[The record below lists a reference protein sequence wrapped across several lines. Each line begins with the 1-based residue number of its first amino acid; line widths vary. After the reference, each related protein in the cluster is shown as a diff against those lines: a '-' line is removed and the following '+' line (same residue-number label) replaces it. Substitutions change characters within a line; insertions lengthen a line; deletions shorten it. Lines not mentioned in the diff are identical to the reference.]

1 MNDSKKAYVI
11 GTCDTKY
18 PDLEFVR
25 DCIENQGIS
34 TVLVDVGTCPHDFS
48 VDVTAKQI
56 ASYHESRKDLLEN
69 NQGRGDAVTAISEAL
84 TNYLLSQQDI
94 GGVIGLGGSGGTAL
108 VTRAMQHLHIGI
120 PKIMVS
126 TVASG
131 NTEPY
136 VGVTDIMMVNSIT
149 DITGINKISHSVLS
163 NSAKALAGMIQFESG
178 SYTGKK
184 PALGLTMFGVTTPC
198 VNHIQQELSD
208 DYDCLVFHATGVGGR
223 SMEKLIDSG
232 LISHVMDVTTTEIA
246 DLIAGGIMSAG
257 DDRMEAIIRN
267 KMPYIGSVGAVDM
280 VNFGHIDTVPEKY
293 RSRQLYKH
301 NEQITLMRTSVEENI
316 KIGEWIA
323 HKLNSMESQVRFFLP
338 ESGISMLSGPN
349 QPFHDPAADQ
359 ALFQTLEGLVKQNDR
374 RRLIRVPLAIN
385 DPSFGSL
392 LVKNFNEIN

>member
-1 MNDSKKAYVI
+1 M
-11 GTCDTKY
+11 
-18 PDLEFVR
+18 
-25 DCIENQGIS
+25 
-34 TVLVDVGTCPHDFS
+34 
-48 VDVTAKQI
+48 
-56 ASYHESRKDLLEN
+56 LEN

-120 PKIMVS
+120 PKVMVS

-349 QPFHDPAADQ
+349 QPFHDPASDQ
-359 ALFQTLEGLVKQNDR
+359 ALFQTLECLVKQNDR
-374 RRLIRVPLAIN
+374 R
-385 DPSFGSL
+385 
-392 LVKNFNEIN
+392 